1 MLNVWDKD
9 FSHIYEVLTLQQK
22 NAVLMSFNDA
32 IVELVERQLN
42 LKLAYNDYNIDLER
56 MGFNEEIRVKLDEL
70 RETIKAKARN
80 TLSTI
85 KITEITEED
94 WLNHTFLQ

>member
-1 MLNVWDKD
+1 
-9 FSHIYEVLTLQQK
+9 
-22 NAVLMSFNDA
+22 MSFNDA

-42 LKLAYNDYNIDLER
+42 LKLAYDDYNIDLER

-94 WLNHTFLQ
+94 